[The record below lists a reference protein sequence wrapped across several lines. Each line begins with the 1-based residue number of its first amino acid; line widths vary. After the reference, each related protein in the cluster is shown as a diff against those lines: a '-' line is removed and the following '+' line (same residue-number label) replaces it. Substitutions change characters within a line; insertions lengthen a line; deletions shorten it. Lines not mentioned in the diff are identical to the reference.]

1 MMWLGA
7 AVEHQDTD
15 PGVDAGTKPG
25 LTMFASLE
33 VPTAIQSAPTPTL
46 DSVVSIVRE
55 ILSLDSV
62 KKKVLITMISAR
74 PVLGTVFAPSVPYIG
89 HTSNVPP
96 HHAAV
101 HVHALCTIEIL
112 EVP

>member
-1 MMWLGA
+1 MWLGA

-74 PVLGTVFAPSVPYIG
+74 PVLGTVFAPTVPYIG